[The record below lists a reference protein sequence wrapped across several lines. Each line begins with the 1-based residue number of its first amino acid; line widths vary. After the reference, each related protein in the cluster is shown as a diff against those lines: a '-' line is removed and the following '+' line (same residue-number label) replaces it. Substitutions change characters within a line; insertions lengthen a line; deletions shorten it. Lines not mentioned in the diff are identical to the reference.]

1 VRSSIAACQHSDCA
15 VALALEQH
23 AFRRAVKRLHMKTL
37 LAKQFLPILAQASG
51 GGLAQGA
58 SKAMGIVMLI
68 GFIFGTICVVG
79 GGFAIRRGDTDA
91 GKLSIIGGLIIA
103 GAPVIVKALFTAF
116 GIDSSTVDVGA
127 FQ

>member
-1 VRSSIAACQHSDCA
+1 MDFTSHHA
-15 VALALEQH
+15 VLCPEL
-23 AFRRAVKRLHMKTL
+23 RTVDRAKWAYRLGMNTILFHPSVI
-37 LAKQFLPILAQASG
+37 QFTPILAQAAA
-51 GGLAQGA
+51 GGLAEGA

-68 GFIFGTICVVG
+68 GFIFGTICVIG

-103 GAPVIVKALFTAF
+103 GAPVIVRALFAAF
-116 GIDSSTVDVGA
+116 GNEGSTVEVGA

>member
-1 VRSSIAACQHSDCA
+1 MGFSP
-15 VALALEQH
+15 
-23 AFRRAVKRLHMKTL
+23 F
-37 LAKQFLPILAQASG
+37 LAQSSS
-51 GGLAQGA
+51 LSTGA
-58 SKAMGIVMLI
+58 SSALGIVMLI
-68 GFIFGTICVVG
+68 GFLFGTLCVIG

-116 GIDSSTVDVGA
+116 GIGNSTVDVGS

>member
-1 VRSSIAACQHSDCA
+1 M
-15 VALALEQH
+15 LLTK
-23 AFRRAVKRLHMKTL
+23 AFGMT
-37 LAKQFLPILAQASG
+37 PIFAQAA

-103 GAPVIVKALFTAF
+103 GAPCCFGKRAAGWKSWMFLRLRPGKFSPFRWWGRSADNSRAATGEGSAALGRRAF
-116 GIDSSTVDVGA
+116 AVS
-127 FQ
+127 

>member
-1 VRSSIAACQHSDCA
+1 MISSQPNTAKKSKTGNMKNIFQTSQT
-15 VALALEQH
+15 AL
-23 AFRRAVKRLHMKTL
+23 TGIY
-37 LAKQFLPILAQASG
+37 PILAQSSG
-51 GGLAQGA
+51 SLSSGA
-58 SKAMGIVMLI
+58 SSALGIVMLI
-68 GFIFGTICVVG
+68 GFLFGTLCVIG

-116 GIDSSTVDVGA
+116 GIGSSTVDVGQ

>member
-1 VRSSIAACQHSDCA
+1 MCA
-15 VALALEQH
+15 VKLRSHENHSVRKSVHSNSCAN
-23 AFRRAVKRLHMKTL
+23 FRRSCGD
-37 LAKQFLPILAQASG
+37 LAG
-51 GGLAQGA
+51 GA
-58 SKAMGIVMLI
+58 SKALGIVMLI
-68 GFIFGTICVVG
+68 GFIFGTICVIG

>member
-1 VRSSIAACQHSDCA
+1 MKHIFLFHQH
-15 VALALEQH
+15 VAPL
-23 AFRRAVKRLHMKTL
+23 
-37 LAKQFLPILAQASG
+37 LAQAGG
-51 GGLAQGA
+51 GGLTEGA

-103 GAPVIVKALFTAF
+103 GAPVIVKALFAAF
-116 GIDSSTVDVGA
+116 GLEGSAVDVGS
-127 FQ
+127 FE

>member
-1 VRSSIAACQHSDCA
+1 
-15 VALALEQH
+15 
-23 AFRRAVKRLHMKTL
+23 MKTKL
-37 LAKQFLPILAQASG
+37 FAAKFIPILAQTSG
-51 GGLAQGA
+51 DLAGGA
-58 SKAMGIVMLI
+58 SKALGIVMLI

-91 GKLSIIGGLIIA
+91 GKLSIIGGLILA